1 MEEEKIRQIGI
12 SDFVQALIKNR
23 ILLALSIFGFAI
35 IFFIYSFFGSEIYQ
49 SKSIVFTSF
58 GQELEGPFGSFEL
71 ENQSTEDY
79 LSLFDLDGERDRG
92 LSIEYDFGSYDDKL
106 NTEKVATDS
115 EDGAVI
121 FTVSHK
127 QKDSLIPMFNRVFK
141 RFCKQVDHY
150 LKEEAFE
157 NEVFRVKRTLNECL
171 VDEQELQSFAEYLV
185 KIRKQTSLENLSQ
198 NQFSMKGGLPIG
210 ENMKLSPYFKFA
222 ILDSVI
228 VMNDVEIA
236 SLKSKID
243 KHTLFIDSLN
253 EESSQ
258 ARVKDFSMSD
268 QVLNTYLPIQAPQ
281 KLGVDWLSK
290 TILGGFIGLV
300 IGGFIVFFR
309 TASATK
315 KD

>member
-12 SDFVQALIKNR
+12 GDFVQALVKNR
-23 ILLALSIFGFAI
+23 ILLALSVFGFALL
-35 IFFIYSFFGSEIYQ
+35 FFIYSYFGSELYQ

-58 GQELEGPFGSFEL
+58 SQEIEGPFGSFKL
-71 ENQSTEDY
+71 ENQHTEDY
-79 LSLFDLDGERDRG
+79 LSLIDLDGERNRG
-92 LSIEYDFGSYDDKL
+92 LSIEYDFGSYDDKA
-106 NTEKVATDS
+106 NTEKSTTDS

-121 FTVSHK
+121 FTVTHK
-127 QKDSLIPMFNRVFK
+127 QKDSLVPVFGRVYN

-157 NEVFRVKRTLNECL
+157 NEVFRVKRTLNECML
-171 VDEQELQSFAEYLV
+171 DEQELQSFAEYLV
-185 KIRKQTSLENLSQ
+185 KIRQQTSSEDLSQ

-210 ENMKLSPYFKFA
+210 ENRKLSPYFKFA

-228 VMNDVEIA
+228 VMNSVEIA

-258 ARVKDFSMSD
+258 AIVEDFSMSD

-290 TILGGFIGLV
+290 SVLGGFIGLL
-300 IGGFIVFFR
+300 IGGFIIFFR
-309 TASATK
+309 TVSATK
-315 KD
+315 ED